1 MEKIRNSLER
11 SLIEELKPRLEHKFR
26 NIWIHKKP
34 SASGKFKRYVEREL
48 GFLPILQ
55 PEFDMVFETNDGK
68 LNAIE
73 VKYLKQTEAGINIPF
88 YLGIGQT
95 LASKRFGFDHVGL
108 WLFVDPSV
116 PNEDLNKYGASTWH
130 FVRNELMLDI
140 EYTYVKIENKNGRQK
155 FIVMQY
161 KDAKSGYELNEL
173 DSAAFQITW
182 KHTNRQR
189 FGVNEKKTRK
199 GIELFLTGKL

>member
-1 MEKIRNSLER
+1 
-11 SLIEELKPRLEHKFR
+11 
-26 NIWIHKKP
+26 
-34 SASGKFKRYVEREL
+34 
-48 GFLPILQ
+48 
-55 PEFDMVFETNDGK
+55 

-95 LASKRFGFDHVGL
+95 LALKRFGFDHVGL